1 MFLLKG
7 ENGGDMVLVHNPAT
21 GGVHAHAVTADGRY
35 VAREYL
41 LEQVL
46 RGAIWALT
54 D

>member
-7 ENGGDMVLVHNPAT
+7 ENGAGDMVLVHNPAT

-46 RGAIWALT
+46 RGAI
-54 D
+54 